1 MDQSK
6 MDLMKRQT
14 GINEWYYRYRLETLF
29 VLQLLFIGLAG
40 LVILSVLSS
49 YSIVPGIFVMYY
61 GVLMV
66 ATIFLITYFKYTY
79 NLNVRDYSHWD
90 KRRFAADSTTQSPF
104 TSTMKAAITQGI
116 VSTCSK

>member
-1 MDQSK
+1 MDPSK

-14 GINEWYYRYRLETLF
+14 SINEWYYRYRLETLF

-49 YSIVPGIFVMYY
+49 YSIVPGVFVMYY
-61 GVLMV
+61 GILMIT
-66 ATIFLITYFKYTY
+66 TICLITYFKYTY
-79 NLNVRDYSHWD
+79 NLNVRDYYHWD
-90 KRRFAADSTTQSPF
+90 KRRFAADSTTHSPF